1 MSTRKEMDLPATC
14 SITLGLARV
23 MGVFESG
30 PLYSSR
36 SPRSSCVAREE
47 STP

>member
-1 MSTRKEMDLPATC
+1 MPTRKEMDIPATC
-14 SITLGLARV
+14 SVTLGSARV

-30 PLYSSR
+30 LLQSSR
-36 SPRSSCVAREE
+36 SPRSSGMAREE